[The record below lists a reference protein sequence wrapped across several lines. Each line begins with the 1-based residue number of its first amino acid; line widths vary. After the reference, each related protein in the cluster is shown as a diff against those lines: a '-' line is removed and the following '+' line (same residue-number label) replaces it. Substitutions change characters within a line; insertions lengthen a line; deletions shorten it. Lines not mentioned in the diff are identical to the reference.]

1 MSDVPAIL
9 SARTHMQ
16 LPGNDELI
24 RKMPCPSTSALTIE
38 RTRNE
43 ISRILRGEDDRLLVV
58 VGPCSIHDPIAALDY
73 AQKLSEIKPQF
84 ESNLCLVIRTYFE
97 KPRTTIGWKGF
108 IYDPNLDGS
117 ADMHTGLT
125 MARELL
131 LNINALGLGAATEF
145 LCPLNALY
153 IADLISWGAIG
164 ARTTESQTHRELA
177 SALPCPIGFKNSTDG
192 NIKVAMNAIQAAQ
205 SQQIFCT
212 TIRNG
217 KFEAVQSTGNS
228 NCHLIL
234 RGGTIPNYYPEDI
247 ELAITQL
254 DSVSLPAGIMV
265 DCSHGNSQK
274 IHSNQIVVAES
285 LCDQISTGQR
295 NISAVMIE
303 SFLEEGSQKILPW
316 GKMTY
321 GQSVTDACI
330 GWKDTYQALEMLSEA
345 VVRRRHLFTTSHNM
359 GIELNQSAM

>member
-24 RKMPCPSTSALTIE
+24 RKMPCPSSTALTIE

-43 ISRILRGEDDRLLVV
+43 VSKILSGDDDRLLVV

-73 AQKLSEIKPQF
+73 AQKLSEIKAQF
-84 ESNLCLVIRTYFE
+84 EDSLCLIMRTYFE
-97 KPRTTIGWKGF
+97 KPRTTVGWKGF

-125 MARELL
+125 KARELL
-131 LNINALGLGAATEF
+131 LNINALGLGTATEF

-217 KFEAVQSTGNS
+217 KFEAIQSSGNPD
-228 NCHLIL
+228 CHLIL
-234 RGGTIPNYYPEDI
+234 RGGKKPNYHPEDI
-247 ELAITQL
+247 EQATCQL
-254 DSVSLPAGIMV
+254 ESASLPGGIMV

-285 LCDQISTGQR
+285 LCEQMVSGQK

-303 SFLEEGSQKILPW
+303 SFLEEGNQKICAVEN
-316 GKMTY
+316 MRY

-330 GWKDTYQALEMLSEA
+330 SWKDTCQTLEMLSEA
-345 VVRRRHLFTTSHNM
+345 VIRRRHLFTAPQNM
-359 GIELNQSAM
+359 EIALSRSVV